1 MRRPGSCSRS
11 IGSYD
16 SHGVFSSPRALF
28 MFRSFGHGKSSIMNG
43 GLPRWTDEGL
53 PIDAEAPIQVE
64 AVEYPAPTLTP
75 RKHIRSEC
83 FPLRAIQAEHTT
95 PNPLGYEDMVA
106 NSAFNPTSNAN
117 VELVLDARSRGR

>member
-1 MRRPGSCSRS
+1 MRRAGSCSRS

-28 MFRSFGHGKSSIMNG
+28 MFRSFGHGKSTIMNG
-43 GLPRWTDEGL
+43 GLPRWADEGL
-53 PIDAEAPIQVE
+53 PIDTEAPIQVK
-64 AVEYPAPTLTP
+64 AVQYPAPTSTP

-83 FPLRAIQAEHTT
+83 SPRAIQAEHIT
-95 PNPLGYEDMVA
+95 PCPLGYEDMVA
-106 NSAFNPTSNAN
+106 NSTFNPTSNAN